1 MTLTVADR
9 IQETTSTTGTGTYTL
24 AGAKS
29 GFQSFAAVGDGNT
42 TYYACTDGTD
52 YEVGIGTYTLSGT
65 TLARTTIIESSNS
78 NAAVNWSAGSKD
90 IFVTLPSSKAI
101 IEDASNN
108 VTIGNNISV
117 GGTVDGVDIAQN
129 IPSSLGSAGQV
140 LTVNASGTYAEWA
153 TSAGGG
159 YGVTIHATQAAMLT
173 DAASAS
179 EGTLHYE
186 TDNNKLYV
194 KQSSGFYL
202 LASITNSS
210 PTINSFS
217 ENTGGA
223 GANNLTSGGTFTL
236 TAGSNTVI
244 TINATDPDL
253 ETIVY
258 SATVTSGTATDVFS
272 SPSFPVTNQ
281 SSNVFTLTPVTSGSG
296 GTVTIRFDA
305 SDGTNVAN
313 VSHSFEIAFQ
323 IADSH
328 YTTLLMATDGSA
340 GDNNDITDSSSNAY
354 TITASGDAHAGTFSP
369 YRSGGYS
376 TYFDGTG
383 DYLTASHASSFNFG
397 SGDFT
402 AEVWFNVPNVSGTD
416 PFITTAAGQGTNG
429 ADFQGIWLGL
439 NGGQYYFVAST
450 NGTSWDI
457 SIQAGTPSTNTWT
470 HLSVVRSGNTF
481 TLYAQGASIGTTT
494 SSGTLTNSNNL
505 IAIGGRT
512 RNSQYSAGYLRDVR
526 VIKGSAVYTSN
537 FTPPTEPLTAITNTS
552 LLTCHLPYISD
563 GSSSGHAITVNGNTS
578 TEPIGP
584 YDYQEYSESTNG
596 GSLHFDGSG
605 DYVRIS
611 SIADLSSGSWTIEGW
626 YYFEADPNT
635 PSNSH
640 LWALNSAAVNGYA
653 QLVLFGTT
661 LSIQQRGTGT
671 YNSSGTYDF
680 DVNRWYHVASVWNN
694 SASTMRVYVNGEQVI
709 ASSVN
714 PIQNAGNGF
723 SLGADGYGSS
733 TITGFVSDFRI
744 KQTAEYT
751 AEFTP
756 PSAPLSSSNTV
767 LHIKGT
773 DAHVLDKSQGNNLKL
788 VGNAAAVTNA
798 TNNSNISST
807 NAVYFDG
814 SGDYAEVPASDTWA
828 FGTGAWT
835 VEFWINTTDTD
846 GDPVAAFNPSTPH
859 AGWGIRIQSGL
870 VKFYQSNGSSFDG
883 FDTVSGTTT
892 VNDGSWHHVAL
903 TSASGSNAVSCYVDG
918 TLAGSHTFTVEI
930 SSTGQTLRVGADTN
944 TTIARPL
951 NGYIQDLR
959 ITKGLAR
966 YTSNFTVPSAHL
978 KG

>member
-29 GFQSFAAVGDGNT
+29 GFQSFAVVGDGNT

-78 NAAVNWSAGSKD
+78 NAAVNWGAGSKD

-140 LTVNASGTYAEWA
+140 LTVNASATYAEWA

-159 YGVTIHATQAAMLT
+159 YGVTIHANQAAMLT

-194 KQSSGFYL
+194 KQTSGFYL

-223 GANNLTSGGTFTL
+223 GDNNLTSGGTFTL
-236 TAGSNTVI
+236 TSGSNTVV

-281 SSNVFTLTPVTSGSG
+281 SSNVFTLTPVTSGNG

-313 VSHSFEIAFQ
+313 VSHSFELVFQ
-323 IADSH
+323 ITDSH
-328 YTTLLMATDGSA
+328 YTSLLVATDAAA
-340 GDNNDITDSSSNAY
+340 GDNNDITDSSSNSY

-369 YRSGGYS
+369 YRHGGYS
-376 TYFDGTG
+376 TYFDGSG
-383 DYLTASHASSFNFG
+383 DYL
-397 SGDFT
+397 
-402 AEVWFNVPNVSGTD
+402 
-416 PFITTAAGQGTNG
+416 
-429 ADFQGIWLGL
+429 
-439 NGGQYYFVAST
+439 
-450 NGTSWDI
+450 
-457 SIQAGTPSTNTWT
+457 
-470 HLSVVRSGNTF
+470 
-481 TLYAQGASIGTTT
+481 
-494 SSGTLTNSNNL
+494 
-505 IAIGGRT
+505 
-512 RNSQYSAGYLRDVR
+512 
-526 VIKGSAVYTSN
+526 
-537 FTPPTEPLTAITNTS
+537 S
-552 LLTCHLPYISD
+552 L
-563 GSSSGHAITVNGNTS
+563 
-578 TEPIGP
+578 
-584 YDYQEYSESTNG
+584 
-596 GSLHFDGSG
+596 
-605 DYVRIS
+605 
-611 SIADLSSGSWTIEGW
+611 
-626 YYFEADPNT
+626 
-635 PSNSH
+635 
-640 LWALNSAAVNGYA
+640 
-653 QLVLFGTT
+653 
-661 LSIQQRGTGT
+661 
-671 YNSSGTYDF
+671 
-680 DVNRWYHVASVWNN
+680 
-694 SASTMRVYVNGEQVI
+694 SASDDWGF
-709 ASSVN
+709 
-714 PIQNAGNGF
+714 GN
-723 SLGADGYGSS
+723 
-733 TITGFVSDFRI
+733 
-744 KQTAEYT
+744 
-751 AEFTP
+751 
-756 PSAPLSSSNTV
+756 
-767 LHIKGT
+767 
-773 DAHVLDKSQGNNLKL
+773 
-788 VGNAAAVTNA
+788 
-798 TNNSNISST
+798 
-807 NAVYFDG
+807 
-814 SGDYAEVPASDTWA
+814 
-828 FGTGAWT
+828 GAWT

-846 GDPVAAFNPSTPH
+846 FDPVSAFNPSSPFT
-859 AGWGIRIQSGL
+859 GWGIRIESGL
-870 VKFYQSNGSSFDG
+870 VKFFVSDGSSSDG

-918 TLAGSHTFTVEI
+918 TLAGSHTFTVSI
-930 SSTGQTLRVGADTN
+930 STSGQALRVGADTN
-944 TTIARPL
+944 TSILRPL
-951 NGYIQDLR
+951 NGYMSDVRIVKGTAITPPSGGPIERLTAITNTSLLTCHLPYISDGSSNNHTITVNGNVSTNAIGPYDHVEYSESNNGGSLYFDGTGDYVRISSIADLSGGSYTIEGWYYFEADPNSSNTAFWALNTASQNGYAWLFTSGTTLYIQQRGTGTYSSSGTYDFDVNRWYHIATVWNNSANTMRVYVNGEQVISSSLNAIQNAGNGFTLGADGYGSNLITGFVSDFRIKQTAEYTAEFTPPSAPLSSSSTVLHIKGTDAHVLDKSQGDNLKLVGNAAAVTNATNNSNISSTNAVYFNGGDYLISDTCGDIGVSGLDYTIEAWIYITAWPTAGGGIFSKGTAGTTSSGDIIALDVRTNEIRFHGDGNYVSASLTTSTSLSLNTWYHVAVSREGNVHRLFLNGTLEGSKTQSYNVSSTSASYVGTNQYDLGASTRSFYGYMQDVR

-966 YTSNFTVPSAHL
+966 YTSNFTVPSGRL
-978 KG
+978 EG